1 MVTTTA
7 YDTFYEERASFATKG
22 SVHQVEPLF
31 EGKKLMKELMKN
43 YQRGIRPVANYSHPT
58 PLKLGVDFRQIIDLD
73 EKNQILTSDI
83 WQRQYWKDD
92 DLKWDPADYDGMTFI
107 NIPYSAVW
115 VPDIVLT
122 NSAGKNHD
130 QPETN
135 VIVSHD
141 GQVTWLVTR
150 MYKSSCHINTYYF
163 PFDEQNCTLTF
174 ASWTYSGNEI
184 NLTHEEVP
192 PSKSY
197 YVDND
202 EWKLVEIHVE
212 KHDQVYEC
220 CPEHYPEVTYVIQI
234 QRRSLFY
241 VTNLLAPCALLSVL
255 AIFGFYLPSDSG
267 ERVGLGI
274 TILLSYSVFLLMVSE
289 WMPPTSRTVPLI
301 VVYYTVTMLLVG
313 LSTIMTIA
321 VLNIHH
327 CAADTAE
334 VPGWIRT
341 LVLFYLARLCRMDV
355 PKATNTRANRDR
367 QQAENPVSYLK
378 FDPHH
383 HRRIEIE
390 SVETKDVP
398 KSEDCRKD
406 SKNETPVNNG
416 QHVHLLDTLHTIQRE
431 ICIINERFHRAD
443 SEKALADEWKVVA
456 KVMDRVLMIQF
467 TVATVLTCVCLFA
480 QVPNI
485 NW

>member
-1 MVTTTA
+1 MMLCVNRLFFSLGLIII
-7 YDTFYEERASFATKG
+7 Y
-22 SVHQVEPLF
+22 VHRVEPLF
-31 EGKKLMKELMKN
+31 EGKKLLAELMKN
-43 YQRGIRPVANYSHPT
+43 YQRGIRPVANYSQPT
-58 PLKLGVDFRQIIDLD
+58 PLKLGVDFRQIINLD

-92 DLKWDPADYDGMTFI
+92 DLKWNPEDYDGMTFI
-107 NIPYSAVW
+107 NIPSSSVW

-135 VIVSHD
+135 VIVRHD

-212 KHDQVYEC
+212 RHVQVYEC

-327 CAADTAE
+327 CAADTAK

-341 LVLFYLARLCRMDV
+341 LVLSYLARICRMDV
-355 PKATNTRANRDR
+355 RKSENTRTNLGH
-367 QQAENPVSYLK
+367 Q
-378 FDPHH
+378 
-383 HRRIEIE
+383 IE
-390 SVETKDVP
+390 SPVAILKLDPNQLRRNEVDSLEIKDIQ
-398 KSEDCRKD
+398 KDDDNRKE
-406 SKNETPVNNG
+406 SKNETAVNNG
-416 QHVHLLDTLHTIQRE
+416 QHIHLLDALQSIRKE

-443 SEKALADEWKVVA
+443 SEKAVANEWKIVA

-467 TVATVLTCVCLFA
+467 TLATVLTCVCLFA